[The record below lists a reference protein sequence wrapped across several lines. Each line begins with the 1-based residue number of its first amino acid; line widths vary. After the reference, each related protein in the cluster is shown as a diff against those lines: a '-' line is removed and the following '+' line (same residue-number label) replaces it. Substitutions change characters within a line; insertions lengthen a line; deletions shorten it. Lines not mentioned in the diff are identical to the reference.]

1 MKLSFR
7 SRILLTL
14 LPLLALL
21 GIIGGVG
28 AVLLSHLGGR
38 IDAILRENYDSVR
51 YMQELREALEEMNG
65 TIRLANA
72 GEEDKELLTQY
83 RAAWTILDDQIKKE
97 LKNITIEGEQEAAD
111 KLRDLGNDYH
121 KMGEEFFRL
130 PPKSPSRHAL
140 YSRKGGLKET
150 YDEIKK
156 VSHRILDM
164 NQRTM
169 EDAEAR
175 ARRTAD
181 NSLLGFTLGLV
192 AVGMAAV
199 WLAWNTVRATLR
211 PVQLVTQS
219 ALAIGAGNLDQ
230 VVPVPAPNELG
241 QLAEAFNVMARQLRE
256 FRQSNSARLLRAQ
269 QTSQATIDSFPD
281 PVVVVDASGRVEMAN
296 PAAQRLLGVHSRDG
310 GAPMVWQPP
319 GDLVTLL
326 QEAIREQ
333 RAYLP
338 DGFHRAIRL
347 ASPGREQFFLPRI
360 LPIATPSG
368 VTLGA
373 AVLLQDVTR
382 FRLLDQVKSDLVATV
397 SHELKTPLTSIRLAL
412 HLLLEETVGPLT
424 PKQTEL
430 LVDARDNGERL
441 LRMVNNLLDLTRLE
455 KGKSPLELHSED
467 PKALVRSAV
476 DAIRP
481 RANDKGVALE
491 TELPEELP
499 QVSADAQQIAH
510 VLGNLLDNALT
521 YTPAGGRITVSAAT
535 DNGVVT
541 LAVADTGI
549 GIAPEYLPHVF
560 NKFFRIPGHSAESG
574 SGLGLAIVQEVVTAH
589 GGSVSCESQPGEGSV
604 FRVMLP
610 VSKP

>member
-1 MKLSFR
+1 MRLSFR
-7 SRILLTL
+7 FRIVLTL

-21 GIIGGVG
+21 GVIGGVG

-38 IDAILRENYDSVR
+38 IDAILQDNYDSIV
-51 YMQELREALEEMNG
+51 YMTRLRESLEE
-65 TIRLANA
+65 IDFSFQLANA
-72 GEEDKELLTQY
+72 EKVDDELLSKYQAACKVFDKEV
-83 RAAWTILDDQIKKE
+83 KNE
-97 LKNITIEGEQEAAD
+97 LGNITIPGEQEMAD
-111 KLRDLGNDYH
+111 KLAQLAKDYRA
-121 KMGEEFFRL
+121 MGQDFFRL
-130 PPKSPSRHAL
+130 PPRSPERRTL

-150 YDEIKK
+150 HDEIKK
-156 VSHRILDM
+156 VAHSILDL
-164 NQRTM
+164 NERTM
-169 EDAEAR
+169 VKAEAQ
-175 ARRTAD
+175 ARQTAHD
-181 NSLLGFTLGLV
+181 SLVGFALGLLAVGLV
-192 AVGMAAV
+192 AT

-219 ALAIGAGNLDQ
+219 ALAIGSGNLDQ
-230 VVPVPAPNELG
+230 VVPVAAPDELG
-241 QLAEAFNVMARQLRE
+241 QLAEAFNIMARQLRE
-256 FRQSNSARLLRAQ
+256 FRHSNSARLLRAQ

-310 GAPMVWQPP
+310 GGPVIWQPP
-319 GDLVTLL
+319 GDIVTLL
-326 QEAIREQ
+326 QDAIREQ

-338 DGFHRAIRL
+338 DSFNRAIRL

-412 HLLLEETVGPLT
+412 HLLLEEAVGPLT

-430 LVDARDNGERL
+430 LIDARDNGERL

-455 KGKSPLELHSED
+455 KGKSPLELHPED
-467 PKALVRSAV
+467 PKALVQSAV
-476 DAIRP
+476 DAARP

-491 TELPEELP
+491 TELPDELP
-499 QVSADAQQIAH
+499 PVSADAQQIAH

-535 DNGVVT
+535 DNGTVT
-541 LAVADTGI
+541 LAVSDTGV

-560 NKFFRIPGHSAESG
+560 NKFFRIPGHSAETG
-574 SGLGLAIVQEVVTAH
+574 SGLGLAIVREVVTAH

-604 FRVMLP
+604 FRVILP